1 MLNERQSA
9 LWNALGL
16 GPQYVQRNELRKC
29 IEEAKCNVVKP
40 IVQEAVKPSIPMAP
54 KATKEFVYPRTSQ
67 VSSSSFAPIPPT
79 PVKPISE
86 SSSLTA
92 PNVKNL
98 DWDALKLA
106 VESCHACP
114 LCNTR
119 NNTVF
124 SDGRAPAELLL
135 IGEAPGQ
142 EEDLQGVPFVGRSG
156 KLLTRILE
164 SLEFKRGENL
174 TIINT
179 IKCRPPQNRNPK
191 ETESLACRG
200 YLERQIEL
208 IDPKLIVLLGRPASE
223 SLFGAPQKISALR
236 GRVHQLEVAGKI
248 RHIIVSYHPSY
259 LLRSPEEK
267 RKAWID
273 WCLVADTFD
282 ELKAK

>member
-29 IEEAKCNVVKP
+29 IDEARLNVAKPATPEPVK
-40 IVQEAVKPSIPMAP
+40 QSILVTA
-54 KATKEFVYPRTSQ
+54 KTTKESLYPRADHAP
-67 VSSSSFAPIPPT
+67 SSTPT
-79 PVKPISE
+79 PSTPIKPISV
-86 SSSLTA
+86 LTSQTVS
-92 PNVKNL
+92 NVKNL

-164 SLEFKRGENL
+164 SLEFRRGENL

-191 ETESLACRG
+191 ESESLACRP
-200 YLERQIEL
+200 YLDRQIEL

-223 SLFGAPQKISALR
+223 SLFGAPQKISSLR
-236 GRVHQLEVAGKI
+236 GRVHQLEVAGKM